1 MKSFWQ
7 IIYDKQKSHFCA
19 SKVGRF
25 FLVNAVW
32 NEIICFFKKNFDS
45 CKKYGK
51 CTFYDICHNGLEVD

>member
-1 MKSFWQ
+1 MFMKSFWQ

-32 NEIICFFKKNFDS
+32 NEIICFFKKNFD
-45 CKKYGK
+45 
-51 CTFYDICHNGLEVD
+51 IP